1 MKNVLVTGSEGFVG
15 KNLVTKLKEIKNV
28 SINTFNRK
36 TDISLLDEYLKQT
49 DYVIHLAGENR
60 TKDLKDFTLNNVDF
74 TSLVCEKIL
83 AEIDDP
89 NRSIKIIFTSSIQAT
104 LDNPYG
110 HSKLEAEEKIKALSV
125 KKNCNVNIYRL
136 PGIFGKW
143 CKPNYNSVVAT
154 FCYNIAREIPIKID
168 NTKTILKL
176 VYIDDVLNSL
186 ISTLYESGNDI
197 YKVVKPEYSINL
209 EELASQIKAF
219 KLSRDNLRVDSV
231 GSGLIKKLYSTYLS
245 YLPSDK
251 FSYDLDMK
259 IDPRGKFVEVLK
271 SSIFGQVSYLTI
283 NANQMRGG
291 HFHHTKTEKFLVLK
305 GEANFR
311 FKNLITKEIVEIKT
325 SSNDA
330 RVIDTIPGWVHDIVN
345 TTSEEVIIM
354 VWSNEIYDPDNSDTI
369 ENKILL

>member
-15 KNLVTKLKEIKNV
+15 KNLVTKLKEIKNI

-74 TSLVCEKIL
+74 TSLICKKIL

-186 ISTLYESGNDI
+186 ISSLYESENDI

-251 FSYDLDMK
+251 FSYKLDMK

-325 SSNDA
+325 SSIDA

-345 TTSEEVIIM
+345 ITSEEVIIM